1 MNKDIDRKG
10 GYNMLDKKVLLQ
22 ITLILC
28 LVTFVSDVFA
38 EPISKKLSKNEEL
51 YPQGWSVGDQVKFKK
66 NTVVMINDSGAVIS
80 GTLANDTFLR
90 SQGWQRI
97 INDYYFISAYTNGGN
112 FFPRHYRYWNNSN
125 LYSIALP
132 SYGHVRYKGGTAVS
146 FSAEGTV
153 TSGTVANDITIG
165 IGDNQYGFVTL
176 KSDSIVGFYDDGAV
190 KMGTLAE
197 NTKLRPIG
205 WQNNA
210 VDLDN
215 AGFVEFKAKTE
226 INFSIDGY
234 VLKGS
239 PKKALIWKNN
249 GIDSTFRADEAVE
262 FTEQGAASAAE

>member
-1 MNKDIDRKG
+1 
-10 GYNMLDKKVLLQ
+10 MLDKKVLLQ

-38 EPISKKLSKNEEL
+38 EPISEKLSKNEEL

-80 GTLANDTFLR
+80 VTLANDTFLR
-90 SQGWQRI
+90 PQGWQRI

-153 TSGTVANDITIG
+153 AS
-165 IGDNQYGFVTL
+165 
-176 KSDSIVGFYDDGAV
+176 GAV

-197 NTKLRPIG
+197 DTKLRPIG

-210 VDLDN
+210 VELDN

-262 FTEQGAASAAE
+262 FTEQGAESAVE